1 MVPEVPARTLAR
13 LHVLILALVII
24 VFQSGSYTFQR
35 RSPPPRIVFVF
46 GRLWSTLDSEQA
58 REGGRERG
66 KEECG
71 LWEGKEVGV
80 NVRKEKHSQFL

>member
-1 MVPEVPARTLAR
+1 MRAPPRA
-13 LHVLILALVII
+13 
-24 VFQSGSYTFQR
+24 QSGLSNHSFPECHLYLPEEVT
-35 RSPPPRIVFVF
+35 PPPRIVFFFF
-46 GRLWSTLDSEQA
+46 GRLWSTLDSERV